1 MPNDHVDLELQ
12 QAGSQQPSA
21 AFRRSPAPRSQH
33 REKNTDFM
41 LTGFHQEHGIRH
53 YVFQCSNNN
62 GTSSEFTV
70 EADVRMLRKYGIGLQ
85 ELPLLCRHLL
95 EKQNPGSPVRAVK
108 FGEDLMKE
116 QADRRAALKQAAL
129 GKKKVYRRRRPEPL
143 GQYFR

>member
-1 MPNDHVDLELQ
+1 M
-12 QAGSQQPSA
+12 
-21 AFRRSPAPRSQH
+21 
-33 REKNTDFM
+33 
-41 LTGFHQEHGIRH
+41 
-53 YVFQCSNNN
+53 FQCSNNN

-95 EKQNPGSPVRAVK
+95 EKPNHGSPARALS

-129 GKKKVYRRRRPEPL
+129 GKKKVYRRRRPAPL